1 MQREQRELQQ
11 EPAAVGRR
19 AQAAAGVDV
28 WPLAPGLPT
37 REAHLTLTSPL
48 TMGGQ
53 INLSGPSLLI
63 PNDDKRAFLMQ
74 SLCICKASIRVKS
87 LEQ

>member
-1 MQREQRELQQ
+1 M
-11 EPAAVGRR
+11 GRR

-53 INLSGPSLLI
+53 INLSGPSLLVR
-63 PNDDKRAFLMQ
+63 K
-74 SLCICKASIRVKS
+74 
-87 LEQ
+87 